1 MALRSA
7 AATLLTSALSS
18 RVTGVVENPIIDTV
32 QVTPVLGR
40 EMSLQQ
46 MSPDGRLI
54 LTKSLSRQLWVMY
67 ARTFRTGEQEVIRIE
82 YDQSDRL
89 TWVLT
94 RNEDRTFSVE
104 FRIRRTF

>member
-1 MALRSA
+1 MAFRSA
-7 AATLLTSALSS
+7 AATLLTTALSS
-18 RVTGVVENPIIDTV
+18 RVTSVVANPIVDM

-54 LTKSLSRQLWVMY
+54 LTKALSRQLWVMY
-67 ARTFRTGEQEVIRIE
+67 ARTFQGADEVIRVE

-94 RNEDRTFSVE
+94 RNEDRSFSVE
-104 FRIRRTF
+104 FRVRRVF